1 MVTFNWELVSAKS
14 MDNYPYKNED
24 GSTTLM
30 NGVVT
35 EAVLK
40 LSATERE
47 TTAVFPFY
55 NVILGAPV
63 PDVFAP
69 LDNIE
74 KSMVLQWALDRI
86 PAKAKENI
94 ENAMAQRVQQT
105 APVITT
111 IFND

>member
-1 MVTFNWELVSAKS
+1 MATFNWELVSAKS

-35 EAVLK
+35 EAALK
-40 LSATERE
+40 LTATEGE

-55 NVILGAPV
+55 NVVLDAPV

-74 KSMVLQWALDRI
+74 KSTVLQWALNKI
-86 PAKAKENI
+86 PTRVKENI